1 MADCPENG
9 PLSSLFPIMSRWISH
24 WSLHSFFPVLISFG
38 LVACNTPQQSP
49 GGTSYYSGNPPAAIP
64 WNPQT
69 GSTSP
74 APTPAPVDPYYIPS
88 TPLPISSGAPRI
100 RAESYL
106 LIDARTGANLASVG
120 ADVHRSVASTQKLLT
135 ALVVLDAGN
144 LDRQVRVAASD
155 VAVEPTKLG
164 IRPGEVYTRRQLLYA
179 FLIKSCN
186 DVANVLARDNAGSI
200 SAFAAKMNA
209 KMRSLGG
216 NDSNFRN
223 PHGLTAPGQYSTARN
238 MARVAMAAYRNQIIR
253 DAVRRT
259 SFTFRYASGKTAVL
273 KSTNDLLGKMPECNG
288 MKTGYTNAAGRCLIS
303 SASTGGRNV
312 ILVQLG
318 TKTKYIWD
326 DGRLL
331 MSWGLRKMGARIAD
345 TGLPEAAPTL
355 LAMTPR

>member
-1 MADCPENG
+1 M
-9 PLSSLFPIMSRWISH
+9 SSWISRWSFQ
-24 WSLHSFFPVLISFG
+24 SFFPILISLG
-38 LVACNTPQQSP
+38 LVACGSQQQSAAPRGP
-49 GGTSYYSGNPPAAIP
+49 GSTAYYGGNPPAAIA
-64 WNPQT
+64 WNPQNPQ
-69 GSTSP
+69 GGYSTPTP
-74 APTPAPVDPYYIPS
+74 APAPVDPYYIS
-88 TPLPISSGAPRI
+88 ATPLPMSASAPRI

-120 ADVHRSVASTQKLLT
+120 ADVHRGVASTQKLLT

-144 LDRQVRVAASD
+144 LDSKVRVAASD

-164 IRPGEVYTRRQLLYA
+164 IRPGDVYTRRELLYA

-216 NDSNFRN
+216 TDSNFRN

-259 SFTFRYASGKTAVL
+259 SFTFRYA
-273 KSTNDLLGKMPECNG
+273 
-288 MKTGYTNAAGRCLIS
+288 
-303 SASTGGRNV
+303 
-312 ILVQLG
+312 
-318 TKTKYIWD
+318 
-326 DGRLL
+326 
-331 MSWGLRKMGARIAD
+331 
-345 TGLPEAAPTL
+345 
-355 LAMTPR
+355 